1 VSQYWKS
8 LIYFG
13 KGEQISEIVNVW
25 KKYTEL
31 IVTRASG
38 SIPVDF
44 LCQNGFGVKVD
55 CSKTGAGGN
64 NNPWNTQ
71 QPTLKELLIFAPLN
85 KGRNNLVLY
94 CNFME
99 DES

>member
-1 VSQYWKS
+1 MSQYWKS

-55 CSKTGAGGN
+55 CSKTGAGGSSC
-64 NNPWNTQ
+64 Q
-71 QPTLKELLIFAPLN
+71 LVVLILCFAA
-85 KGRNNLVLY
+85 
-94 CNFME
+94 
-99 DES
+99 